1 MIPSSPCNLRLV
13 PLHNVLQY
21 GVSASRALVVT
32 VADPFTLDLVPGS
45 LHISDVPDKGIYQK
59 NLSFRIKNNS
69 ADAAALL
76 MALAMSPLLA
86 FYTDERGNDRVSGSL
101 SHPLTL
107 TIQQQEAGYACS
119 LKGAAILP
127 DPYLSD

>member
-32 VADPFTLDLVPGS
+32 VADPITLDLVPGS
-45 LHISDVPDKGIYQK
+45 LRISDVPEKGIYQK
-59 NLSFRIKNNS
+59 NHSFRIRNTS
-69 ADAAALL
+69 AEVAALL
-76 MALAMSPLLA
+76 TTLVNTPLVA

-101 SHPLTL
+101 SHPLTFSC
-107 TIQQQEAGYACS
+107 QQQEAGYACS
-119 LKGAAILP
+119 LKGEALLP